1 MSKTKLN
8 WQTIYL
14 NYSPKLLGICRRYIT
29 DLQNAEDIVQ
39 DSFMTAIQKNHQ
51 LKDEKAIF
59 GWLKKIVVNNA
70 LQFIRKTSK
79 DTFITTESSEIP
91 DNTLTEMTT
100 SATDEKKHILIYDFT
115 REELLKSI
123 DSLPSHHKSVFNLY
137 YIENYSHA
145 EISSLLEIPVNTS
158 KSHLMRAKKSIQS
171 YLITHFV
178 NNETPKNK
186 TAQLLVFLGF
196 SGLVW
201 AQNFQSKFLDFTISP
216 SKNFEIP
223 SDINSNTI
231 SFSSTQNFWKEK
243 AIIGS
248 TFFIIIVGSI
258 LFFSPKNSLS
268 KTFNSNISNFKA
280 VENVVTIDQSKAN
293 ILKELSS
300 NKGLEN
306 VKPVQNSDVEISKD
320 LKQENHSIKTK
331 NLVSSKP
338 ITKKDSSET
347 VSHKVIV
354 VKKII
359 QRDTIFIE
367 R

>member
-1 MSKTKLN
+1 MSKLN
-8 WQTIYL
+8 WQKIYL
-14 NYSPKLLGICRRYIT
+14 DHSPKLLGICRRYIT

-70 LQFIRKTSK
+70 LQFIRKASK
-79 DTFITTESSEIP
+79 DAFIATEPSEIP
-91 DNTLTEMTT
+91 DNTLTEMIT
-100 SATDEKKHILIYDFT
+100 SAIDEKTHILAYDFT

-158 KSHLMRAKKSIQS
+158 KSHLMRAKKSVQN

-178 NNETPKNK
+178 NNESPKNK
-186 TAQLLVFLGF
+186 TAQLLVFFGF
-196 SGLVW
+196 GGLVW
-201 AQNFQSKFLDFTISP
+201 AQNFQSKFSDFVISP
-216 SKNFEIP
+216 LKNFEIP
-223 SDINSNTI
+223 SDIDYNNI

-268 KTFNSNISNFKA
+268 KTFNSNISNFKP

-293 ILKELSS
+293 ISKELSS
-300 NKGLEN
+300 NKSLEN
-306 VKPVQNSDVEISKD
+306 VKPVQNSDVEINKD

-338 ITKKDSSET
+338 ITKKDSAET

>member
-1 MSKTKLN
+1 MQNLN
-8 WQTIYL
+8 WQKIYL
-14 NYSPKLLGICRRYIT
+14 DHSPKLLGICRRYIP

-39 DSFMTAIQKNHQ
+39 DSFITAIQKNHQ

-70 LQFIRKTSK
+70 LQFIRKASK
-79 DTFITTESSEIP
+79 KAFITTENSEIP

-100 SATDEKKHILIYDFT
+100 SAMDEKKHILTYDFT

-158 KSHLMRAKKSIQS
+158 KSHLMRAKKSVQN
-171 YLITHFV
+171 YLMTHFV

-196 SGLVW
+196 GGLLW
-201 AQNFQSKFLDFTISP
+201 AQNFQSKFSDFTIS
-216 SKNFEIP
+216 SSQNFEIP
-223 SDINSNTI
+223 SDISSSTL
-231 SFSSTQNFWKEK
+231 SFSSTHNFWKQK
-243 AIIGS
+243 AIIGT

-258 LFFSPKNSLS
+258 LFFSPKNSLN
-268 KTFNSNISNFKA
+268 KTFNLNISNSKP
-280 VENVVTIDQSKAN
+280 VENIVTVDQTKPN
-293 ILKELSS
+293 ISNESSS
-300 NKGLEN
+300 NKDLEN
-306 VKPVQNSDVEISKD
+306 VKTAQKSDVENNKD

-359 QRDTIFIE
+359 QRDTVFIE

>member
-1 MSKTKLN
+1 MSNLN
-8 WQTIYL
+8 WQKIYL
-14 NYSPKLLGICRRYIT
+14 DHSPKLLGICRRYIT

-70 LQFIRKTSK
+70 LQFIRKTNK
-79 DTFITTESSEIP
+79 DTFITTESSQIP
-91 DNTLTEMTT
+91 DTLTEMTT
-100 SATDEKKHILIYDFT
+100 SATDEKKHILAYDFT

-158 KSHLMRAKKSIQS
+158 KSHLMRAKKSVQN

-178 NNETPKNK
+178 NNETSKNK

-196 SGLVW
+196 GGLLW
-201 AQNFQSKFLDFTISP
+201 AQNFQSKFSDFTISP

-231 SFSSTQNFWKEK
+231 SFSSTQHFWKEK
-243 AIIGS
+243 AIIGT

-306 VKPVQNSDVEISKD
+306 VKTVQNSDVEINKD

-338 ITKKDSSET
+338 ITKKDSAET

>member
-8 WQTIYL
+8 WQKIYL
-14 NYSPKLLGICRRYIT
+14 DHSPKLLGICRRYIT

-79 DTFITTESSEIP
+79 DTFITTEPSKIP
-91 DNTLTEMTT
+91 DTLTEMTT

-115 REELLKSI
+115 RDELLKSI

-158 KSHLMRAKKSIQS
+158 KSHLMRAKKSVQN

-186 TAQLLVFLGF
+186 TAQLLVLFGF
-196 SGLVW
+196 GGLLW
-201 AQNFQSKFLDFTISP
+201 AQNFQSKFSDFVISP

-243 AIIGS
+243 AIIGT

-280 VENVVTIDQSKAN
+280 VENVVTIDQSNAN
-293 ILKELSS
+293 ISKELSS

-306 VKPVQNSDVEISKD
+306 VKPVQNSDVEINKD

-331 NLVSSKP
+331 NLVYSKP
-338 ITKKDSSET
+338 ITKKDSAET